1 MGTALWLVTK
11 PMCGDRPAHERGYH
25 SPAMG
30 LELRHAGGF
39 GWRAGVAFG
48 CALMLGC
55 ASKDSMPPKPPFP
68 PPQPST
74 PTSTSAAAAPP
85 ARHFDYP
92 PTRTGDVVD
101 TLHGEHVADP
111 YRWLEDGTAPE
122 VQAWAKTESTFTRAW
137 LDKLPERAAFAQRL
151 HELYDIE
158 RVWAPVKRGNRYFW
172 NQKDVGREKD
182 VVFWRE
188 GKNGEKKVLLDPN
201 TWSTD
206 GSVSLGHYRVSYDG
220 KLVAYGVKK
229 NNSDEAVL
237 EIIEVATGKK
247 KTEVIE
253 GAKYAYPSWNPAG
266 TGFYYTWIPP
276 VGGAVT
282 VADRPGFAEIR
293 FHRVGDDPAHD
304 ALVREATH
312 DPKTF
317 HAVELSRD
325 GRFLIAEVQHG
336 WVASDAYFQDL
347 VKKPG
352 VWQTIVQGENAL
364 FDVTGHDGA
373 LYAITNDGA
382 PHFRIFRIDPAHADN
397 KAKWTEIVAERPDTV
412 IDRMEFMGKRVGLV
426 TMRDAVQR
434 IEVRELDGKLAY
446 EVKLPE
452 PGTVSMFSG
461 NEGDDEAYYR
471 TEGFAKPP
479 GIYELSVKSGQSTL
493 RYQTVVPVDASRYV
507 TEQLFATSKDGT
519 RVPYFLL
526 RAKDKPLD
534 GTAPALL
541 YGYGGFNVA
550 LTPTFSTTAFP
561 WLEHGG
567 VFVIAN
573 LRGGNEYGE
582 AWHRAGMRHE
592 KQHVFDDFIAVAES
606 LVARQVTRPDRL
618 VIRGESNGGLLVGAA
633 LTQRPDLFRV
643 AVCGVPLLDM
653 VRYELFG
660 SGKTW
665 IEEYGSAANA
675 EDFRALYAYSPYHH
689 VKAGVAYPS
698 VLLLSADNDDRVDPM
713 HARKFAAL
721 LQARSSGGP
730 VLLRIQEH
738 AGHGGADK
746 IQALVDERADSYAF
760 ALSQVAP

>member
-1 MGTALWLVTK
+1 MK
-11 PMCGDRPAHERGYH
+11 
-25 SPAMG
+25 
-30 LELRHAGGF
+30 LELGRRSCADGF
-39 GWRAGVAFG
+39 GRGARWAFG
-48 CALMLGC
+48 CALVLGC
-55 ASKDSMPPKPPFP
+55 AGTDSRPPKPPFP
-68 PPQPST
+68 PPPPATTPSA
-74 PTSTSAAAAPP
+74 SATAPAAAPRF
-85 ARHFDYP
+85 AYP
-92 PTRTGDVVD
+92 KTRTVDVVD
-101 TLHGEHVADP
+101 TLFGQRVADP
-111 YRWLEDGTAPE
+111 YRWLEDGASPE
-122 VQAWAKTESTFTRAW
+122 VKAWAKAENAFARAW
-137 LDKLPERAAFAQRL
+137 LDALPERASLARRF

-172 NQKDVGREKD
+172 NQKDVGREKE

-237 EIIEVATGKK
+237 EIMEVATGKK
-247 KTEVIE
+247 KPERIE

-266 TGFYYTWIPP
+266 TGFYYTRVPP

-325 GRFLIAEVQHG
+325 GRFLIVEVQHG
-336 WVASDAYFQDL
+336 WVSSDAYFQDL

-352 VWQTIVQGENAL
+352 VWQTLVEGQNAL
-364 FDVTGHDGA
+364 FDITAHDGA
-373 LYAITNDGA
+373 LYALTNYGA
-382 PHFRIFRIDPAHADN
+382 PHFRVLR
-397 KAKWTEIVAERPDTV
+397 AEPEHLQELATWRELVPERADTV
-412 IDRMEFMGKRVGLV
+412 IDRVEFVGKRMGLV
-426 TMRDAVQR
+426 TLRDAAQG
-434 IEVRELDGKLAY
+434 IELRDLDGKLAY

-452 PGTVSMFSG
+452 PGTVSMFTG
-461 NEGDDEAYYR
+461 NEHDDEAYYR
-471 TEGFAKPP
+471 TEGFSEPP
-479 GIYELSVKSGQSTL
+479 AIYELAVKSGKSTL
-493 RYQTVVPVDASRYV
+493 RYQTHVPVDSSRYV

-526 RAKDKPLD
+526 RDKDKPLD

-550 LTPTFSTTAFP
+550 LTPTFTTTAFP

-567 VFVIAN
+567 VFAIAN
-573 LRGGNEYGE
+573 LRGGSEYGE

-592 KQHVFDDFIAVAES
+592 KQHVFDDFVAVAES
-606 LVARQVTRPDRL
+606 LVARRATRPDRL
-618 VIRGESNGGLLVGAA
+618 VIRGDSNGGLLVGAA
-633 LTQRPDLFRV
+633 LTQRPELFRV
-643 AVCGVPLLDM
+643 ALCGVPLLDM

-665 IEEYGSAANA
+665 IEEYGSATDA

-689 VKAGVAYPS
+689 VEPGVAYPS
-698 VLLLSADNDDRVDPM
+698 VLLLSSDDDDRVDPM
-713 HARKFAAL
+713 HARKFAAM

-760 ALSQVAP
+760 ALSQLAR

>member
-1 MGTALWLVTK
+1 M
-11 PMCGDRPAHERGYH
+11 
-25 SPAMG
+25 S
-30 LELRHAGGF
+30 LETRRSRCAGGWC
-39 GWRAGVAFG
+39 GSGTSVAFA
-48 CALMLGC
+48 CALAFGC

-68 PPQPST
+68 PPQPT
-74 PTSTSAAAAPP
+74 PAPSASAAATPAAP
-85 ARHFDYP
+85 HFDYP
-92 PTRTGDVVD
+92 ATRRDDVVE

-111 YRWLEDGTAPE
+111 YRWLEDGSSPA
-122 VQAWAKTESTFTRAW
+122 VQAWAKAENAFTRAW
-137 LDKLPERAAFAQRL
+137 LDKLPERAGLAARF

-172 NQKDVGREKD
+172 SQKDIGREKD
-182 VVFWRE
+182 AVFWRE
-188 GKNGEKKVLLDPN
+188 GKNGERKVLLDPN
-201 TWSTD
+201 TWSSD
-206 GSVSLGHYRVSYDG
+206 GSVSLGRYRVSLDG
-220 KLVAYGVKK
+220 KLVAYLVKQ

-237 EIIEVATGKK
+237 EIIDVATGKK
-247 KTEVIE
+247 KNEVIE
-253 GAKYAYPSWNPAG
+253 GTKYADPAWNPAG
-266 TGFYYTWIPP
+266 TGFYYTRLPSL
-276 VGGAVT
+276 GGAVT
-282 VADRPGFAEIR
+282 VAERPGYAELR

-317 HAVELSRD
+317 QVADISRD
-325 GRFLIAEVQHG
+325 GRFLVATVQHG
-336 WVASDAYFQDL
+336 WVSSDVYFQDL

-352 VWQTIVQGENAL
+352 VWRTLVQGENSL
-364 FDVTGHDGA
+364 FDITGHDGA
-373 LYAITNDGA
+373 LFALTNYGA
-382 PHFRIFRIDPAHADN
+382 PHFRLFRIDPEHADDL
-397 KAKWTEIVAERPDTV
+397 AKWQELIPERQDTV
-412 IDRMEFMGKRVGLV
+412 LERTEFMGKRIAVV
-426 TMRDAVQR
+426 TMRDAVQG
-434 IEVRELDGKLAY
+434 IELRDLDGKLAY

-452 PGTVSMFSG
+452 PGTVSMLAG

-471 TEGFAKPP
+471 TEGFSKPP
-479 GIYELSVKSGQSTL
+479 AIFELSVKSGKSTL
-493 RYQTVVPVDASRYV
+493 RYQTRVPVDASRYV

-526 RAKDKPLD
+526 RDKDKPLD

-541 YGYGGFNVA
+541 YGYGGFNIA

-567 VFVIAN
+567 VFAIAN

-606 LVARQVTRPDRL
+606 LVARQATRPDRL

-643 AVCGVPLLDM
+643 VICGVPLLDM

-665 IEEYGSAANA
+665 IEEYGTATNA

-689 VKAGVAYPS
+689 VKPGVAYPS

-713 HARKFAAL
+713 HARKFAAM

-730 VLLRIQEH
+730 VLLRVQEH

-760 ALSQVAP
+760 ALSQVAH

>member
-1 MGTALWLVTK
+1 
-11 PMCGDRPAHERGYH
+11 
-25 SPAMG
+25 MG
-30 LELRHAGGF
+30 LELRRRKYLGAF
-39 GWRAGVAFG
+39 ESGVSVAG

-55 ASKDSMPPKPPFP
+55 AGNDSRPPKPPFP
-68 PPQPST
+68 PPRPTLSASATALAATTT
-74 PTSTSAAAAPP
+74 PAQ
-85 ARHFDYP
+85 RFDYP
-92 PTRTGDVVD
+92 KTRVVDVVD
-101 TLHGEHVADP
+101 TLHGERVADP
-111 YRWLEDGTAPE
+111 YRWLEDGASPE
-122 VQAWAKTESTFTRAW
+122 VQAWAKAENAFTRAW
-137 LDKLPERAAFAQRL
+137 LDELPERAALARRF

-172 NQKDVGREKD
+172 NQKEVGREKE
-182 VVFWRE
+182 VVFWRQ
-188 GKNGEKKVLLDPN
+188 GKNGDKKVLLDPN

-206 GSVSLGHYRVSYDG
+206 GSVSLGRYRVSFDG
-220 KLVAYGVKK
+220 KLVAYLVRK

-237 EIIEVATGKK
+237 EIIEVASGKK
-247 KTEVIE
+247 KNEVIE
-253 GAKYAYPSWNPAG
+253 GAKYADPAWNPAG
-266 TGFYYTWIPP
+266 TGFYYTRIPP
-276 VGGAVT
+276 VGGGVT
-282 VADRPGFAEIR
+282 VAERPGYAELR
-293 FHRVGDDPAHD
+293 FHEVGDDPAHD

-317 HAVELSRD
+317 QAVDLSRD
-325 GRFLIAEVQHG
+325 GRFLVATVQHG
-336 WVASDAYFQDL
+336 WVSSDVYFQDL
-347 VKKPG
+347 VKRPG
-352 VWQTIVQGENAL
+352 VWQTIVEGENAV
-364 FDVTGHDGA
+364 FDITGHDGA
-373 LYAITNDGA
+373 LFAVTNYRA
-382 PHFRIFRIDPAHADN
+382 PHFRVLRIDPEHADAIAN
-397 KAKWTEIVAERPDTV
+397 WKELIPERQDTV
-412 IDRMEFMGKRVGLV
+412 IDRAEFMGKRIAVITL
-426 TMRDAVQR
+426 RDAVQG
-434 IEVRELDGKLAY
+434 IELYELDGKLAY

-452 PGTVSMFSG
+452 PGTVSMFTGS
-461 NEGDDEAYYR
+461 EGEDEAFYR
-471 TEGFAKPP
+471 TESFSKPP
-479 GIYELSVKSGQSTL
+479 AIYELSVKSGKSAL
-493 RYQTVVPVDASRYV
+493 RYQTQVPVDASRYV

-526 RAKDKPLD
+526 RDKDKPLD

-541 YGYGGFNVA
+541 YGYGGFDIA

-561 WLEHGG
+561 WLERGG
-567 VFVIAN
+567 VFAIAN

-606 LVARQVTRPDRL
+606 LVARGATRSDRL

-643 AVCGVPLLDM
+643 ALCGVPLLDM

-665 IEEYGSAANA
+665 IEEYGSATNA

-698 VLLLSADNDDRVDPM
+698 VLLLSADDDDRVDPM
-713 HARKFAAL
+713 HARKFAAM

-760 ALSQVAP
+760 ALSQVAH

>member
-1 MGTALWLVTK
+1 
-11 PMCGDRPAHERGYH
+11 
-25 SPAMG
+25 MG
-30 LELRHAGGF
+30 LALRRSKYVSGF
-39 GWRAGVAFG
+39 KRGVGIAFA
-48 CALMLGC
+48 CALMLAC
-55 ASKDSMPPKPPFP
+55 AGNDSMPPKPPFP
-68 PPQPST
+68 PPRPST
-74 PTSTSAAAAPP
+74 PASASASSAAPAPTQ
-85 ARHFDYP
+85 HFDYP
-92 PTRTGDVVD
+92 ATRTVDTVD

-111 YRWLEDGTAPE
+111 YRWLEDGASPE
-122 VQAWAKTESTFTRAW
+122 VQAWGKAENAFTRAW
-137 LDKLPERAAFAQRL
+137 LDKLPEREAFAKRF

-172 NQKDVGREKD
+172 SQKDVGREKD

-201 TWSTD
+201 TWSAD
-206 GSVSLGHYRVSYDG
+206 GSVSLGRYRVSFDG
-220 KLVAYGVKK
+220 KLAAYLVKK

-237 EIIEVATGKK
+237 EIIEVASGKK
-247 KTEVIE
+247 KPEVIE
-253 GAKYAYPSWNPAG
+253 GAKYADPAWNPAS
-266 TGFYYTWIPP
+266 TGFYYARIPP
-276 VGGAVT
+276 LGGAVT
-282 VADRPGFAEIR
+282 VAERPGYAELR
-293 FHRVGDDPAHD
+293 FHKVGDDPAQD

-317 HAVELSRD
+317 HAVDISRD
-325 GRFLIAEVQHG
+325 GRFLVATVQHG

-364 FDVTGHDGA
+364 FDITGHDGA
-373 LYAITNDGA
+373 LFALTNYGA
-382 PHFRIFRIDPAHADN
+382 PHFRLFRIDPEHADN
-397 KAKWTEIVAERPDTV
+397 IAKWKVLIPERQDTV
-412 IDRMEFMGKRVGLV
+412 LERTEFMGKRIGVV
-426 TMRDAVQR
+426 TLRDAVQG
-434 IEVRELDGKLAY
+434 IELHELDGKLAY

-452 PGTVSMFSG
+452 PGTVSMFAGS
-461 NEGDDEAYYR
+461 EGEDEAYYR
-471 TEGFAKPP
+471 TEGFSKPA
-479 GIYELSVKSGQSTL
+479 GIYELSVKSGKSTL
-493 RYQTVVPVDASRYV
+493 RYQTQVPVDASRYV

-526 RAKDKPLD
+526 RDKDKPLD

-541 YGYGGFNVA
+541 YGYGGFNIA

-567 VFVIAN
+567 VFAIAN

-592 KQHVFDDFIAVAES
+592 KQHVFDDFVAVAES
-606 LVARQVTRPDRL
+606 LVARRATQPDRL

-633 LTQRPDLFRV
+633 LTQRPELFRV
-643 AVCGVPLLDM
+643 ALCGVPLLDM

-713 HARKFAAL
+713 HARKFAAM

-760 ALSQVAP
+760 ALSQVAH